1 MANPL
6 YTLRSYSSGLLGY
19 GWTGYRL
26 VGITPY
32 LGLAGLSALIGMYL
46 SKLDRAFAARRP
58 VTATAANRWQ
68 EKWHKRMEQELL
80 SDLYKQMARIRRF
93 EEEAAR
99 LYTEKKIG
107 GFLHLYIG
115 QEAVAVGALSVL
127 QKNDY
132 VMTAYR
138 CHGHYLARG
147 GSARAGM
154 AELLGK
160 ETGCAKG
167 RGGSMH
173 FYDVE
178 NRFMGGWGIVGAQ
191 VPLAA
196 GLAFAEKY
204 KGSDGVAI
212 VFLGDGAINIGS
224 FHEGLALSALWK
236 IPVIFVIENNQFA
249 MGTPLEKTAPTD
261 DLSIRAL
268 AYPMARETVDGHDI
282 FAVRETIFAAAKRA
296 REQQL
301 PTLVEAK
308 TYRYRGHSMADPAKY
323 RTSQDVDAWKARDP
337 IKVLGETMESLGMKA
352 LREQIDQDV
361 EDEMQDAVRFAE
373 DSPFP
378 APETA
383 LDYTYV

>member
-1 MANPL
+1 
-6 YTLRSYSSGLLGY
+6 
-19 GWTGYRL
+19 
-26 VGITPY
+26 
-32 LGLAGLSALIGMYL
+32 
-46 SKLDRAFAARRP
+46 
-58 VTATAANRWQ
+58 
-68 EKWHKRMEQELL
+68 MEQELL
-80 SDLYKQMARIRRF
+80 STLYKQMARIRRF

-127 QKNDY
+127 QSNDY

-147 GSARAGM
+147 GSSRAGM

-204 KGSDGVAI
+204 KGSDGIAI

-236 IPVIFVIENNQFA
+236 LPVIFVIENNQFA
-249 MGTPLEKTAPTD
+249 MGTPLEKTAPTE

-296 REQQL
+296 REQNL

-323 RTSQDVDAWKARDP
+323 RTSQDVEAWKARDP

-352 LREQIDQDV
+352 LRDQIDQEV
-361 EDEMQDAVRFAE
+361 ENEIQDAVLFAE
-373 DSPFP
+373 QSPFP

-383 LDYTYV
+383 MDYTYV